1 MDKYEKERRAVKR
14 YLKKYPFLKEIWDEA
29 EEVRE
34 NFYALLDRLEKKM
47 EKLAL
52 KHGIQDIRF
61 ACLGD
66 ECQEP
71 FGIDIGDV
79 QSKGQNIKEGRI
91 LIYDS
96 DFWFRDEENN
106 K

>member
-1 MDKYEKERRAVKR
+1 MDEYKKQQEAAKSYI
-14 YLKKYPFLKEIWDEA
+14 KKYPFLKEIWDET
-29 EEVRE
+29 EEARE

-61 ACLGD
+61 ACLG
-66 ECQEP
+66 EEGQEP

-79 QSKGQNIKEGRI
+79 HSRGQNIKEGRV
-91 LIYDS
+91 LIFDS
-96 DFWFRDEENN
+96 DFWFKEE
-106 K
+106 